1 MKMVLVNMG
10 DQLAVIRFNEGPVA
24 LKGVFENMGVQS
36 GKFMSKA
43 LYHKDGESLYR
54 VSKKHSQKGKQ
65 CKKQVKRLRKGYK
78 YNKCKAEGDTYVAG
92 GFDT

>member
-1 MKMVLVNMG
+1 MKIVLVNMG

-43 LYHKDGESLYR
+43 LYHKDGESLHC
-54 VSKKHSQKGKQ
+54 VSKKHSQKGK
-65 CKKQVKRLRKGYK
+65 
-78 YNKCKAEGDTYVAG
+78 
-92 GFDT
+92 